1 MRKIGV
7 LVKKEVLDI
16 LRDKKTLITMVV
28 LPILLYPLLLIGMT
42 FGIGYFMQSQSE
54 KIHTV
59 AFESADEE
67 VLEELKKLYEEKKEE
82 IGANLEFIRGKDGDA
97 WIAIKRD
104 GAGYQAEI
112 HYTSTEQDSRYSY
125 EAMEELLNLY
135 QDQLLEENL
144 KKEGL
149 SEEFLHP
156 VKIERVDGS
165 SESESFGMD
174 IGGSIGMMLIVTILM
189 GAIYP
194 AIDATAGEKERGTL
208 ETLLTL
214 PVNNFELI
222 MSKFLSVAMFA
233 CVTAIISLFSLG
245 GSVLILMSTA
255 SEELGQISQ
264 FSALIPAIPVILLT
278 MIAVAL
284 FITAICMCFCVF
296 ARSFKEANNY
306 VTPVLLVIMFASMTA
321 MIPTIKLDYRTV
333 LVPVVNVS
341 LMIKQILA
349 QQFDMTL
356 AGITIGVNLGCS
368 VLIVWVLSKIY
379 NSEEVLFSE
388 GFRSFRLF
396 QKRSDIKAGT
406 VPGIGDVVLV
416 VTVVFLLMIYVGTA
430 ATAHLGIWGV
440 ALQQAII
447 LGVPLLAVW
456 YMKSDVKKIFSLG
469 IPKASGVFGGA
480 LFYVG
485 MYSLVLV
492 LSMVLTKF
500 MPESTSQL
508 EGSYEMLAEQPLLI
522 VLLVLAVMP
531 GIGEELLFRGFVM
544 GSVRCKAGVKWAVIV
559 SALVFGV
566 FHMSL
571 VKLLPTALL
580 GACFAVITW
589 RTGSV
594 YIGMFL
600 HFLNNTV
607 SFLIIKYPEKAMNLV
622 PFLTKET
629 LSAMETAV
637 LLAVGILCGGIG
649 WMILKRGM
657 KHAAEK

>member
-54 KIHTV
+54 KVHTV
-59 AFESADEE
+59 GFESADEE
-67 VLEELKKLYEEKKEE
+67 ILEALKGLYEENKAE
-82 IGANLEFIRGKDGDA
+82 IGTNLEFIRGKEADA
-97 WIAIKRD
+97 WVAVQKVD
-104 GAGYQAEI
+104 TGYQAEI
-112 HYTSTEQDSRYSY
+112 HYTSTEQDSKYSY

-135 QDQLLEENL
+135 QDQLLAENL

-149 SEEFLHP
+149 SEAFLHP
-156 VKIERVDGS
+156 VKIERVDGA

-189 GAIYP
+189 GAMYP

-214 PVNNFELI
+214 PVSNFELI
-222 MSKFLSVAMFA
+222 MSKFVSVAMFA
-233 CVTAIISLFSLG
+233 CMTAIISLFSLG
-245 GSVLILMSTA
+245 GSVMILMSTA
-255 SEELGQISQ
+255 SEALGQITQ

-284 FITAICMCFCVF
+284 FITAVCMCFCVF

-306 VTPVLLVIMFASMTA
+306 ITPVLLVIMFASMAA
-321 MIPTIKLDYRTV
+321 MIPTINLDYRTA
-333 LVPVVNVS
+333 LIPVVNVS

-349 QQFDMTL
+349 QQFDMAL
-356 AGITIGVNLGCS
+356 AGITIGVNIGCS

-379 NSEEVLFSE
+379 NSEEILFSE
-388 GFRSFRLF
+388 GFRGFRLF
-396 QKRSDIKAGT
+396 QKRSDIKTGGI
-406 VPGIGDVVLV
+406 PGVGDVIVV
-416 VTVVFLLMIYVGTA
+416 VTVVFLLMIYVGMA
-430 ATAHLGIWGV
+430 ATARFGIWGV
-440 ALQQAII
+440 ALQQLMI

-456 YMKSDVKKIFSLG
+456 YMKSDAKKLLSLG
-469 IPKASGVFGGA
+469 RPKASGVVGGI

-485 MYSLVLV
+485 IYSLVIV
-492 LSMVLTKF
+492 LSMVLTKI
-500 MPESTSQL
+500 MPESTSQIS
-508 EGSYEMLAEQPLLI
+508 ENYGMLTKQPLII
-522 VLLVLAVMP
+522 VLLVLSAMP
-531 GIGEELLFRGFVM
+531 GIGEELLFRGFTM
-544 GSVRCKAGVKWAVIV
+544 GGIRCKIGAKWAIIL
-559 SALVFGV
+559 SSLVFGL

-580 GACFAVITW
+580 GGCFAVITW
-589 RTGSV
+589 RTGSI

-600 HFLNNTV
+600 HFLNNAM
-607 SFLIIKYPEKAMNLV
+607 SFLIIKYPEKAMELV
-622 PFLTKET
+622 PLFTKET
-629 LSAMETAV
+629 LTVTESVMLIV
-637 LLAVGILCGGIG
+637 VGILCGGIG
-649 WMILKRGM
+649 WMILKRRM
-657 KHAAEK
+657 EHAAEK